1 MLFSRKRKYWQG
13 ANAGLARLLQ
23 KGLTMS
29 EGMLGLLSLSDV
41 QGPRN
46 DFDEKLAGP
55 EGKDW
60 LREFKRFLRKE
71 KTWEAVTAP
80 DLKVFKTIKLG
91 TGLRTADDFS
101 RALAENGYGV
111 SDWAKDI
118 LGKPEFMVASREIE
132 VDLVVLTTAQLTG
145 NSQGGT
151 TAEVFAGAKRIGLD
165 KCSAEVGPQL
175 RLQYKD
181 QPKVEWLLVGM
192 DPIAGS
198 HGYPDVFNV
207 GHDGKDLWL
216 YAFYGNPENRWAADS
231 RWVFLRRK

>member
-1 MLFSRKRKYWQG
+1 
-13 ANAGLARLLQ
+13 
-23 KGLTMS
+23 MS
-29 EGMLGLLSLSDV
+29 KDMLGIAVRKLVTLPGSELGLVCDLLEKLSD
-41 QGPRN
+41 
-46 DFDEKLAGP
+46 P
-55 EGKDW
+55 EW
-60 LREFKRFLRKE
+60 VALTKRFLRKE

-207 GHDGKDLWL
+207 GHDVEDLWL
-216 YAFYGNPENRWAADS
+216 SAYCGNPDSVWDADN
-231 RWVFLRRK
+231 RWVFCRRKPA